1 MVPFRPRQYGNISTT
16 PGQEQGGW
24 LETEEEYEAAE
35 EEALGDGGYGAMAQM
50 QTSAGQAAML
60 EGLDGKASSVGG
72 GYGKKRVGEQSRG
85 QMNLTAGQGR
95 SILTGG

>member
-1 MVPFRPRQYGNISTT
+1 MVPLAPQQKGTKKDMEENPELFESDEQYQARVDAFNAS
-16 PGQEQGGW
+16 
-24 LETEEEYEAAE
+24 
-35 EEALGDGGYGAMAQM
+35 GGYEPMLQQQALAASFGA
-50 QTSAGQAAML
+50 G
-60 EGLDGKASSVGG
+60 EGSASSVGG